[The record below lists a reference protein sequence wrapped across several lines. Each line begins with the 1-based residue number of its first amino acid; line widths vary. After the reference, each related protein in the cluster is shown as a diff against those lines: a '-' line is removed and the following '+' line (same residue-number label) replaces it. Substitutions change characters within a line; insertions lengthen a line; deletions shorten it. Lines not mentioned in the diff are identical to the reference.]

1 MRNERIANLTS
12 EQIKTT
18 LKIVVNTLNTVEVKG
33 KDNINHML
41 GSIMTLEKVINEMNT
56 ETEVDNNG

>member
-1 MRNERIANLTS
+1 MTP
-12 EQIKTT
+12 EQIKAA